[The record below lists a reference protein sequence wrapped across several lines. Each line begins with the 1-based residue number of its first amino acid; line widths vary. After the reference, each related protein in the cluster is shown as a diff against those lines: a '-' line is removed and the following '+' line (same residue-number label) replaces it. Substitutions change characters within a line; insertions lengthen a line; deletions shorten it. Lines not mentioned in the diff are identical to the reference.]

1 MIFSFFSLI
10 QKNQFTTVPI
20 KPLSLF
26 LLLLALCFHSCASHP
41 VVNPHLPE
49 AGKTKRGYA
58 VSLEN
63 VAPFLWYR
71 VGISDKSELGLRLGL
86 PIYGSGID
94 YSRLLYK
101 KNNKWDML
109 NLSWS
114 VNPNYN
120 MDATYYKFKT
130 KKTDTE
136 FLKSRWIGLRMMSIQ
151 KGIVGHT
158 SNRFGL
164 LFGFQRNPRWGM
176 EIGYFHD
183 PTSIPFTEIFNTKW
197 DPISEQNRDRFSKK
211 PVTDKDSGFPSE
223 FSRVTGISLSIF
235 FDLDAPKKK

>member
-26 LLLLALCFHSCASHP
+26 LLLLALCLQSCASHP

-101 KNNKWDML
+101 KNNKWNNYRQLIFCCPPNSFFFYPPYKRFYSYYL
-109 NLSWS
+109 N
-114 VNPNYN
+114 
-120 MDATYYKFKT
+120 
-130 KKTDTE
+130 
-136 FLKSRWIGLRMMSIQ
+136 
-151 KGIVGHT
+151 
-158 SNRFGL
+158 
-164 LFGFQRNPRWGM
+164 
-176 EIGYFHD
+176 
-183 PTSIPFTEIFNTKW
+183 FT
-197 DPISEQNRDRFSKK
+197 PISFATFYIN
-211 PVTDKDSGFPSE
+211 
-223 FSRVTGISLSIF
+223 
-235 FDLDAPKKK
+235 

>member
-183 PTSIPFTEIFNTKW
+183 HSPLLIYSGLTEGMIVKYIIKARN
-197 DPISEQNRDRFSKK
+197 I
-211 PVTDKDSGFPSE
+211 
-223 FSRVTGISLSIF
+223 
-235 FDLDAPKKK
+235 

>member
-41 VVNPHLPE
+41 DVNPHLPE

-130 KKTDTE
+130 KK
-136 FLKSRWIGLRMMSIQ
+136 
-151 KGIVGHT
+151 
-158 SNRFGL
+158 N
-164 LFGFQRNPRWGM
+164 
-176 EIGYFHD
+176 
-183 PTSIPFTEIFNTKW
+183 
-197 DPISEQNRDRFSKK
+197 
-211 PVTDKDSGFPSE
+211 
-223 FSRVTGISLSIF
+223 
-235 FDLDAPKKK
+235 